1 MKRIVG
7 SSVATVL
14 AAIALQP
21 APTLAE
27 PPKAAIGEWGIDTTG
42 LSKAVRPGDK
52 LYLPP
57 EVRVRIW

>member
-21 APTLAE
+21 APTLAD
-27 PPKAAIGEWGIDTTG
+27 PPKAAIGAWGIDTTG
-42 LSKAVRPGDK
+42 L
-52 LYLPP
+52 
-57 EVRVRIW
+57 

>member
-1 MKRIVG
+1 MRRESGTIKRIVG

-27 PPKAAIGEWGIDTTG
+27 PPEAAIGAWGVDTAG
-42 LSKAVRPGDK
+42 
-52 LYLPP
+52 
-57 EVRVRIW
+57 EVEDHTSGR